1 MPIGYSVL
9 DNDPTVQIN
18 LSVIMSL

>member
-1 MPIGYSVL
+1 MPIGNSVL

-18 LSVIMSL
+18 LSVIMSR